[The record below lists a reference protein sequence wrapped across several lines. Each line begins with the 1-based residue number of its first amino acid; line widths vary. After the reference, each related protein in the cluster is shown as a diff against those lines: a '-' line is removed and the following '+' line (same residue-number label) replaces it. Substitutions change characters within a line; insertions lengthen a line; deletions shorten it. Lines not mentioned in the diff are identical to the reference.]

1 MSHCAACNLVLSLA
15 SGESFSGMVS
25 WLQSLNKDLSLS
37 DSVSPFAV
45 GKVTVLALLVIV
57 RIKWHHRI
65 WFLIGDLVKIVMLL
79 EVGGAHGPPLHQRN
93 Y

>member
-1 MSHCAACNLVLSLA
+1 
-15 SGESFSGMVS
+15 MVS
-25 WLQSLNKDLSLS
+25 WLQSLNKELSLS

-57 RIKWHHRI
+57 SIKWYHRI
-65 WFLIGDLVKIVMLL
+65 CFLIGDLVKIVMLL
-79 EVGGAHGPPLHQRN
+79 EVGVAYDSPLQQGS

>member
-1 MSHCAACNLVLSLA
+1 
-15 SGESFSGMVS
+15 MVS

-65 WFLIGDLVKIVMLL
+65 WFLISDLAKIAMLL
-79 EVGGAHGPPLHQRN
+79 EVGMAHGPPLHRRS